1 MRRRNEKSKTEEK
14 RTGERENGEITRNR
28 KKQGE
33 VKGAFRNDGTKM
45 EDREK
50 TSVGVRKK
58 LRKISTRREE
68 DECQGGVR
76 KIESLCGR

>member
-14 RTGERENGEITRNR
+14 RTGERENGEIMRNR

-50 TSVGVRKK
+50 TSVGSEKKNCGKYRLGERKMNAK
-58 LRKISTRREE
+58 EAF
-68 DECQGGVR
+68 
-76 KIESLCGR
+76 GR